1 MKTDKQLQ
9 KDVMAELK
17 WEPSVHAEHIGVEV
31 NNGVVTLAGHVD
43 TYAEKLNAEH
53 AAQRVTGVKALAVE
67 MNVKLTGITQRTDSD
82 IAHSVQNVLL
92 WTTFLT
98 KDTVKVMVED
108 GWVTLTG
115 EVERAYQRTTAVVA
129 VRYLLGV
136 KGVSNQITVKTSIAP
151 GTIKADIVAAL
162 KRRATAESD
171 KLSVVVSGSEVTLGG
186 NCHTWA
192 ERELASDA
200 AWNTPGVN
208 SVVDNITISY

>member
-1 MKTDKQLQ
+1 MKTDQQLQ

-31 NNGVVTLAGHVD
+31 ADGVVTLAGHVQS
-43 TYAEKLNAEH
+43 YAEKINAEH
-53 AAQRVTGVKALAVE
+53 AAQRVAGVKALAVE
-67 MNVKLTGITQRTDSD
+67 MDVKLTGISPRTDAD

-92 WTTFLT
+92 WTTFLG
-98 KDTVKVMVED
+98 KDTIKVMVEG

-115 EVERAYQRTTAVVA
+115 EVERGYQRTTAVAA
-129 VRYLLGV
+129 VRYLFGV
-136 KGVSNQITVKTSIAP
+136 TGVSNQITVKTSIAP
-151 GTIKADIVAAL
+151 STIKADIEAAL
-162 KRRATAESD
+162 LRRATAESD
-171 KLSVVVSGSEVTLGG
+171 KLSVFVSGSEVTLKG

-192 ERELASDA
+192 ERELASNA

>member
-1 MKTDKQLQ
+1 MKTDQQLQ

-31 NNGVVTLAGHVD
+31 NDGVVTLAGHVD
-43 TYAEKLNAEH
+43 THAEKINAEH
-53 AAQRVTGVKALAVE
+53 AAQRVAGVKALAVE
-67 MNVKLTGITQRTDSD
+67 MNVKLSGITKRTDSD
-82 IAHSVQNVLL
+82 IAHSVQSVLM
-92 WTTFLT
+92 WTTFQT

-115 EVERAYQRTTAVVA
+115 QVERAYQRTTAVKA

-136 KGVSNQITVKTSIAP
+136 KGVNNQITVKTSLETN
-151 GTIKADIVAAL
+151 TIKADIESAL

-171 KLSVVVSGSEVTLGG
+171 KLSVFVSGAEVTLTGS
-186 NCHTWA
+186 CHTWA

-208 SVVDNITISY
+208 SVVDNITIAY